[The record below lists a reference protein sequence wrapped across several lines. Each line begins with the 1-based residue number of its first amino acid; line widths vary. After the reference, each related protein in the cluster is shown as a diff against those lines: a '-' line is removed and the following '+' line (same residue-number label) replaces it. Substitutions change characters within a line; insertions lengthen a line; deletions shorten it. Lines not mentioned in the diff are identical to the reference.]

1 MKIASSGFTVI
12 ELTATL
18 AILSALA
25 LAALPLSELV
35 AKRHKE
41 QELRRALWEIRG
53 AIDAYKRAAEEGKI
67 VIGTSDSGYPP
78 SLDVLSSGVVPA
90 SGSGSSRRLYF
101 LRRVPRDPF
110 FPDAKVPAAQTWGLR
125 SYLSSPTEPKP
136 GADVFDVYSQS
147 TDVGLN
153 RIPYRQW

>member
-1 MKIASSGFTVI
+1 MKIRSTGFTVI

-35 AKRHKE
+35 VKRQKE

-67 VIGTSDSGYPP
+67 VLGASDSGYPP
-78 SLDVLSSGVVPA
+78 SLDVLSNGVVAAP
-90 SGSGSSRRLYF
+90 GRGTDRRLYF

-110 FPDAKVPAAQTWGLR
+110 FPDHEVPAAQTWGLR
-125 SYLSSPTEPKP
+125 SYLSSPAEPRP
-136 GADVFDVYSQS
+136 GADVFDVYSLS
-147 TDVGLN
+147 TGVGLN
-153 RIPYRQW
+153 RVPYRQW

>member
-1 MKIASSGFTVI
+1 MKIRSTGFTVI

-25 LAALPLSELV
+25 LAALPLSELIV
-35 AKRHKE
+35 KRQKE

-67 VIGTSDSGYPP
+67 VLGASDSGYPP
-78 SLDVLSSGVVPA
+78 SLDVLSNGVAAAP
-90 SGSGSSRRLYF
+90 GRGTDRRLYF

-110 FPDAKVPAAQTWGLR
+110 FPDHEVPAAQTWGLR
-125 SYLSSPTEPKP
+125 SYLSSPAEPRP
-136 GADVFDVYSQS
+136 GADVFDVYSLS
-147 TDVGLN
+147 TGVGLN
-153 RIPYRQW
+153 RVPYRQW